1 MHRNL
6 RNVSHSNILDAIP
19 FQTWATATFEG
30 QERPDFCRNVA
41 VACVLVVLAKKT
53 SCGQRTVRVPFQNVR
68 HSNIFGSKWASP
80 LATARFQDR
89 RSSNVDELLLWLRSC
104 SFWLKKHPVANRPW
118 GYPSRMQATAS
129 FFDQNE
135 HNVSHSN
142 IFWARK
148 VELKDSKNCMRLR
161 IFPFDCKSF
170 RASTFRRVFKSKHVC
185 SNRFKTYSDVMKDLW
200 WLANTSAILRRVRSW
215 SKCLNDPS
223 LRATRPESI
232 DR

>member
-19 FQTWATATFEG
+19 LQTWATTTFRG

-41 VACVLVVLAKKT
+41 VACVLVVLDKKT

-118 GYPSRMQATAS
+118 GYPSRMHATAS

-170 RASTFRRVFKSKHVC
+170 RASTFRRVFKSKYVC

-200 WLANTSAILRRVRSW
+200 WLANTSAILRQAQSWDMCLRVQVIGRRGQSQ
-215 SKCLNDPS
+215 
-223 LRATRPESI
+223 
-232 DR
+232 